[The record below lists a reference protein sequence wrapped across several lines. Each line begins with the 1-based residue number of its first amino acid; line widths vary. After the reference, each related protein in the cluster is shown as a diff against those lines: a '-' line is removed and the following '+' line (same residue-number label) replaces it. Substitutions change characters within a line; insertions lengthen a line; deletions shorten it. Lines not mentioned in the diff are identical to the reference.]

1 MKKTI
6 ANHDATYKIISFS
19 LLLISTSII
28 VLALKNMQSLFIP
41 LMFAVFFT
49 FLFDP
54 FHRFLTSKKV
64 PNSLAVLIVLV
75 AVFSVMYLI
84 GYLIFLGAQSFVS
97 EFPKYEEIF
106 SSRFNNTIETLKIYM
121 PDLKMD
127 LKDYLFKIDW
137 ASMWDRLSI
146 SKIIKATMGTFV
158 DFLVKLLLSLV
169 FMLFLMASKDRLIEA
184 LELSQKKKYGES
196 NLTRSLLE
204 IENSIGKYFAVKSLI
219 SLGTALVSMLFMG
232 FFGIDFILFSGL
244 LLFFL
249 NFIPNFGSITA
260 SAFPVLIAF
269 LEYGISW
276 EPFAIAIALTVTQFA
291 FGNLI
296 EPKYIGNT
304 LNISPLFILL
314 SLIFWAWV
322 WGAVGMVLAIPLT
335 SCINLIIKEIPSM
348 RTISILLSGD
358 VDE

>member
-1 MKKTI
+1 MNDFNTEHETTI
-6 ANHDATYKIISFS
+6 KIISFS
-19 LLLISTSII
+19 LLLISTSIV

-54 FHRFLTSKKV
+54 FHRFLTRKKV
-64 PNSLAVLIVLV
+64 PNSLAVLIVLII
-75 AVFSVMYLI
+75 VFSVMYLI
-84 GYLIFLGAQSFVS
+84 GYLIFLGSQSFVS
-97 EFPKYEEIF
+97 EFPKFEAIL
-106 SSRFNNTIETLKIYM
+106 SKRFNSTIDLVKVYLPNLKENF
-121 PDLKMD
+121 
-127 LKDYLFKIDW
+127 KDYIFKIDW

-146 SKIIKATMGTFV
+146 SKILKTTMGTFV
-158 DFLVKLLLSLV
+158 DFLVKILLALV
-169 FMLFLMASKDRLIEA
+169 FMLFLMASKDRLVAA
-184 LELSQKKKYGES
+184 LEIAQKEKNGNS
-196 NLTRSLLE
+196 NLTRSLRE
-204 IENSIGKYFAVKSLI
+204 IESSIGKYFAVKSLI
-219 SLGTALVSMLFMG
+219 SLGTALVGMLFMG
-232 FFGIDFILFSGL
+232 FFGIDFVLFSGL
-244 LLFFL
+244 LLFFF

-260 SAFPVLIAF
+260 SAFPVLVGF
-269 LEYGISW
+269 LEYGLSW
-276 EPFAIAIALTVTQFA
+276 QPFAIAIALAVTQFS

-348 RTISILLSGD
+348 RTVSILLSGD
-358 VDE
+358 VDG

>member
-1 MKKTI
+1 MKNITSD
-6 ANHDATYKIISFS
+6 HEATFKIISFS
-19 LLLISTSII
+19 LLLISTSIV

-41 LMFAVFFT
+41 LMFAVFFS

-54 FHRFLTSKKV
+54 FHRFLTKKKV
-64 PNSLAVLIVLV
+64 PNSLAVLIVLII
-75 AVFSVMYLI
+75 VFSVMYLI
-84 GYLIFLGAQSFVS
+84 GYLIFLGSQSFVS
-97 EFPKYEEIF
+97 EFPKYENIL
-106 SSRFNNTIETLKIYM
+106 SARFNSTIEMIKVYL
-121 PDLKMD
+121 PDLKENF
-127 LKDYLFKIDW
+127 KDYLFKIDW

-146 SKIIKATMGTFV
+146 SKILKTTMGTFV

-169 FMLFLMASKDRLIEA
+169 FMLFLMASKDRLVEA
-184 LELSQKKKYGES
+184 LEISQKEKYGQS
-196 NLTRSLLE
+196 NLTRSLRE

-244 LLFFL
+244 LLFFF

-260 SAFPVLIAF
+260 STFPVLVAF
-269 LEYGISW
+269 LEYGLSW
-276 EPFAIAIALTVTQFA
+276 EPFAIAIALTVTQFV
-291 FGNLI
+291 FGNLL
-296 EPKYIGNT
+296 EPKYLGNT

-348 RTISILLSGD
+348 RTLSILLSGD